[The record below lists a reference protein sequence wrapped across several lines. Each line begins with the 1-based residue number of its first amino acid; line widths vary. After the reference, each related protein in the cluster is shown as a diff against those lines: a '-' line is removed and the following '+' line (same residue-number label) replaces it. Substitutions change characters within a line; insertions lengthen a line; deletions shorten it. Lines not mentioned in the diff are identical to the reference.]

1 MSEVVMEDE
10 VEYTKEEQRYLDDKI
25 RKAKK
30 EIQRQRDLADL
41 VVGSAWMTIP
51 VYSEVVDINLDNQ
64 ELVVRD
70 EWDVTYTTSVDDF
83 LVRNNYYG

>member
-1 MSEVVMEDE
+1 MEDGA
-10 VEYTKEEQRYLDDKI
+10 VYTKEEQRYLDDKI

-30 EIQRQRDLADL
+30 EIQCQRDLTNL

-51 VYSEVVDINLDNQ
+51 VYSEVVEIDSENQ
-64 ELVVRD
+64 EVVVRD
-70 EWDVTYTTSVDDF
+70 EWDVTYTTSIDRF

>member
-1 MSEVVMEDE
+1 MEDE

-30 EIQRQRDLADL
+30 EIQRQRDLANL
-41 VVGSAWMTIP
+41 VVGSAWMTVP
-51 VYSEVVDINLDNQ
+51 VYSEVINVDLENQ

-70 EWDVTYTTSVDDF
+70 EWDVTYTTSIGDF
-83 LVRNNYYG
+83 LVRNKFYG

>member
-1 MSEVVMEDE
+1 MEDE
-10 VEYTKEEQRYLDDKI
+10 VEYTKEEQRYIDDKI

-30 EIQRQRDLADL
+30 EIQRQRDLANL
-41 VVGSAWMTIP
+41 VVGSAWMTVP
-51 VYSEVVDINLDNQ
+51 VYSEVIGVDLENQ

-70 EWDVTYTTSVDDF
+70 EWDVTYTTSVDGF

>member
-1 MSEVVMEDE
+1 MEDE
-10 VEYTKEEQRYLDDKI
+10 VEYTKEEQRYIDDRI

-30 EIQRQRDLADL
+30 EIQRQRDLANL

-51 VYSEVVDINLDNQ
+51 VYSEVISVDLENQ
-64 ELVVRD
+64 ELAVRD
-70 EWDVTYTTSVDDF
+70 EWDVTYTTSIDRF

>member
-1 MSEVVMEDE
+1 MEDE
-10 VEYTKEEQRYLDDKI
+10 VEYTKEEQRYIDDKI

-30 EIQRQRDLADL
+30 EVQRQRDLANL
-41 VVGSAWMTIP
+41 VVGSAWMTTP
-51 VYSEVVDINLDNQ
+51 VYSEVISVDLENR

-70 EWDVTYTTSVDDF
+70 EWDVTYTTSIDDF

>member
-1 MSEVVMEDE
+1 MEDE
-10 VEYTKEEQRYLDDKI
+10 VVYTREEQRYINDKI

-30 EIQRQRDLADL
+30 EIQRQRDLPNL

-51 VYSEVVDINLDNQ
+51 VYSEVISVDLENQ

-70 EWDVTYTTSVDDF
+70 EWDVTYTTSIDRF

>member
-1 MSEVVMEDE
+1 MEDE

-30 EIQRQRDLADL
+30 EIQRQRDLANL

-51 VYSEVVDINLDNQ
+51 VYSEVDGIDLEKQ
-64 ELVVRD
+64 ELVIRD
-70 EWDVTYTTSVDDF
+70 EWGVTYTTSFDDF

>member
-1 MSEVVMEDE
+1 MTEDTA
-10 VEYTKEEQRYLDDKI
+10 EYTVKEKRYLNDKI

-30 EIQRQRDLADL
+30 EIQRQRDLTNL

-51 VYSEVVDINLDNQ
+51 VYSEVVKIDLENK
-64 ELVVRD
+64 ELVIRD
-70 EWDVTYTTSVDDF
+70 EWDVTYTTSIEDF

>member
-1 MSEVVMEDE
+1 MEDE
-10 VEYTKEEQRYLDDKI
+10 VEYTKEEQRYIDDRI

-30 EIQRQRDLADL
+30 EIQRQRDLANL

-51 VYSEVVDINLDNQ
+51 VYSEVVELDSENQ
-64 ELVVRD
+64 EVVVRD
-70 EWDVTYTTSVDDF
+70 EWDVTYTTSIDRF

>member
-1 MSEVVMEDE
+1 MTEDTIK
-10 VEYTKEEQRYLDDKI
+10 YTVKEKRYLDDKI

-30 EIQRQRDLADL
+30 EIQRQRDLANL
-41 VVGSAWMTIP
+41 VIGSAWMTIP
-51 VYSEVVDINLDNQ
+51 VYLEVDSIDLEKQ

-70 EWDVTYTTSVDDF
+70 EWGVTYTTSVDDF